1 MDIMIIYD
9 IYIYVFC
16 EWWIWTWYI
25 LSQSHERLLDTN
37 TQGLW
42 DHENHHMLIWY
53 MALYRLFITRCFLC
67 SHHHIIIGSCSHLD
81 FFYQYHS
88 RKLPSIS
95 ICIVRWRIFS
105 WSWRHD
111 ISEKISCPSL
121 ILIVLVRSGIHQ
133 LIDRIWIER
142 NLEEMTDATFWC
154 VSLEY
159 THIDQVQI
167 LFLYILNNIWYIM
180 LIIFVFGCIF
190 FFI

>member
-1 MDIMIIYD
+1 MIY

-81 FFYQYHS
+81 FFFINIIQENCHQYPYALSGGGYSPDHGGTTFLRRS
-88 RKLPSIS
+88 LVRASSLLCLYVQEFIS
-95 ICIVRWRIFS
+95 WLIVYELNEILKKWPMLHFDVYHWNI
-105 WSWRHD
+105 H
-111 ISEKISCPSL
+111 
-121 ILIVLVRSGIHQ
+121 ILIRFKFCFY
-133 LIDRIWIER
+133 
-142 NLEEMTDATFWC
+142 TF
-154 VSLEY
+154 S
-159 THIDQVQI
+159 
-167 LFLYILNNIWYIM
+167 
-180 LIIFVFGCIF
+180 IIYDTSCL
-190 FFI
+190 